1 MDREE
6 SIPPSLDLEVDGME
20 GNMNRVASQVV
31 EIISGMSLGA
41 IQSLEQ
47 AVERAMEEEGDDS
60 VFYDEGDA
68 PLDWEGRSCPLVCG
82 STEKSAQP
90 QNGKV
95 SLLKAE
101 TAGVVMENGMN
112 GTGKGPITDGGDTRS
127 SALSDKGDTGSLQH
141 TNSALTEPQ
150 TSTAQTETLA
160 EIPTQT
166 LAEPQKH
173 PVQDTLT
180 NKASAAHKMEVKDT
194 QEQAPVTTPL
204 SVPEEE
210 AQLNREAEAPCSSGD
225 EPNSVS
231 QDEEDTDKG
240 SQDSLA
246 CQGTS
251 SKSSEGQKSG
261 RPRRKK
267 SSDHNTSSKYS
278 TVSYRKIRKGNTRQK
293 IDEFESRMMNL

>member
-1 MDREE
+1 MDREK
-6 SIPPSLDLEVDGME
+6 SIPPPLDLDGME
-20 GNMNRVASQVV
+20 GNTNRVASQVV

-41 IQSLEQ
+41 IHSLD
-47 AVERAMEEEGDDS
+47 RAMEEEEGDDS

-68 PLDWEGRSCPLVCG
+68 PLDGEGRSCPLVCG

-112 GTGKGPITDGGDTRS
+112 GTGKDPITDGGERRS
-127 SALSDKGDTGSLQH
+127 SALSGKGDTGSHQH
-141 TNSALTEPQ
+141 TANGLTKPQ
-150 TSTAQTETLA
+150 TVQTETLA
-160 EIPTQT
+160 QIPTQT

-173 PVQDTLT
+173 TGQETLM
-180 NKASAAHKMEVKDT
+180 NKASASHKMEVKDT
-194 QEQAPVTTPL
+194 QEQTPVTTP
-204 SVPEEE
+204 VPEE
-210 AQLNREAEAPCSSGD
+210 AQLYREAEAPCSSGD
-225 EPNSVS
+225 EPNSAS

-251 SKSSEGQKSG
+251 SQSSEGQKSG
-261 RPRRKK
+261 RPRHKK

>member
-1 MDREE
+1 MDREK
-6 SIPPSLDLEVDGME
+6 SNPPPLDRDGME
-20 GNMNRVASQVV
+20 GNTNRVASQVV

-47 AVERAMEEEGDDS
+47 AVEEEEGDDS

-68 PLDWEGRSCPLVCG
+68 PLDVEGRSCPLVCG

-101 TAGVVMENGMN
+101 TAGVVMENG
-112 GTGKGPITDGGDTRS
+112 TGKDPITEGGEHRS
-127 SALSDKGDTGSLQH
+127 STLSGKGDTGPHH
-141 TNSALTEPQ
+141 TASGRTKPQ
-150 TSTAQTETLA
+150 TVQTETLA
-160 EIPTQT
+160 QIPTQT

-173 PVQDTLT
+173 TRQDTLM
-180 NKASAAHKMEVKDT
+180 NKASASHKMEVKDT
-194 QEQAPVTTPL
+194 QEQTPVTTPPP
-204 SVPEEE
+204 VPEEP
-210 AQLNREAEAPCSSGD
+210 QLYRAAEAPCSSGD
-225 EPNSVS
+225 EPNSAS

-251 SKSSEGQKSG
+251 SQSSEGQKSG
-261 RPRRKK
+261 RPRHQK

-293 IDEFESRMMNL
+293 IDEFESRMNL

>member
-1 MDREE
+1 MDREK
-6 SIPPSLDLEVDGME
+6 SIPPPLDLDGME
-20 GNMNRVASQVV
+20 GNTNRVASQVV

-41 IQSLEQ
+41 IHSLD
-47 AVERAMEEEGDDS
+47 RAMEEGDDS

-68 PLDWEGRSCPLVCG
+68 PLDGEGRSCPLVCG

-112 GTGKGPITDGGDTRS
+112 GTGKDPITDGGERRS
-127 SALSDKGDTGSLQH
+127 SALS
-141 TNSALTEPQ
+141 
-150 TSTAQTETLA
+150 
-160 EIPTQT
+160 
-166 LAEPQKH
+166 
-173 PVQDTLT
+173 
-180 NKASAAHKMEVKDT
+180 ASASHKMEVKDT
-194 QEQAPVTTPL
+194 QEQTPVTTP
-204 SVPEEE
+204 VPEE
-210 AQLNREAEAPCSSGD
+210 AQLYREAEAPCSSGD
-225 EPNSVS
+225 EPNSAS

-251 SKSSEGQKSG
+251 SQSSEGQKSG
-261 RPRRKK
+261 RPRHKK

-278 TVSYRKIRKGNTRQK
+278 TVSYRKIRKGNTRKK
-293 IDEFESRMMNL
+293 IDEFESRVMNL

>member
-1 MDREE
+1 MDREKN
-6 SIPPSLDLEVDGME
+6 IPPPLDLDGME
-20 GNMNRVASQVV
+20 GNTNRVASQVA

-47 AVERAMEEEGDDS
+47 AVERAMEEEEGDDS

-68 PLDWEGRSCPLVCG
+68 PLDGEGRSCPLLRG

-101 TAGVVMENGMN
+101 TASVVMENG
-112 GTGKGPITDGGDTRS
+112 TGKDPITEGGDRRS
-127 SALSDKGDTGSLQH
+127 AALSGKGDTGSHQH
-141 TNSALTEPQ
+141 TDSGLTKPQ
-150 TSTAQTETLA
+150 TVQTETLA
-160 EIPTQT
+160 QIPTQT

-173 PVQDTLT
+173 TGQDTLM
-180 NKASAAHKMEVKDT
+180 NKASASHKMEVKDT
-194 QEQAPVTTPL
+194 QEQTPVPTP
-204 SVPEEE
+204 VPEE
-210 AQLNREAEAPCSSGD
+210 AQLYREAEAPCSSGD
-225 EPNSVS
+225 EPNSAS

-251 SKSSEGQKSG
+251 SQSSEGQKSG
-261 RPRRKK
+261 QPRHKK
-267 SSDHNTSSKYS
+267 SSDHNASSKYS

>member
-1 MDREE
+1 MDREK
-6 SIPPSLDLEVDGME
+6 SIPPPLDLDGTE
-20 GNMNRVASQVV
+20 GNTNRVASQVV

-47 AVERAMEEEGDDS
+47 AVERAMEEEEEGDDS

-68 PLDWEGRSCPLVCG
+68 PLDGEGRSCPLLRE

-101 TAGVVMENGMN
+101 TASVVMENG
-112 GTGKGPITDGGDTRS
+112 TGKDPITDGGD
-127 SALSDKGDTGSLQH
+127 H
-141 TNSALTEPQ
+141 
-150 TSTAQTETLA
+150 
-160 EIPTQT
+160 I
-166 LAEPQKH
+166 
-173 PVQDTLT
+173 
-180 NKASAAHKMEVKDT
+180 
-194 QEQAPVTTPL
+194 
-204 SVPEEE
+204 
-210 AQLNREAEAPCSSGD
+210 
-225 EPNSVS
+225 
-231 QDEEDTDKG
+231 G

-251 SKSSEGQKSG
+251 SQSSEGQKSG
-261 RPRRKK
+261 QPRHKK
-267 SSDHNTSSKYS
+267 SSDHSASSKYS